1 MKQFK
6 LQVTMGAAI
15 LNSVSEFCSGTTE
28 FNRDGEFAVRGKGA
42 CLCVSLGNVL
52 GPPRR
57 MDIKT
62 QEIAMS
68 VPEFQVQVVTYI
80 IRVESSDEL

>member
-1 MKQFK
+1 
-6 LQVTMGAAI
+6 MGAAI
-15 LNSVSEFCSGTTE
+15 LNSVSEFRSVTTE
-28 FNRDGEFAVRGKGA
+28 FNRDGEIAVRGKGA

-62 QEIAMS
+62 HHKK
-68 VPEFQVQVVTYI
+68 TGRT
-80 IRVESSDEL
+80 RVSTPYPFSDHVSLW

>member
-1 MKQFK
+1 
-6 LQVTMGAAI
+6 MGAAI
-15 LNSVSEFCSGTTE
+15 LNSVSEFRSVTTE
-28 FNRDGEFAVRGKGA
+28 FNRDREIAVRGKGA

-62 QEIAMS
+62 HQDLCC
-68 VPEFQVQVVTYI
+68 VPTSYS
-80 IRVESSDEL
+80 IREALAFDLMLYM

>member
-1 MKQFK
+1 
-6 LQVTMGAAI
+6 MGAAI
-15 LNSVSEFCSGTTE
+15 LNSVSEFRSVTTE
-28 FNRDGEFAVRGKGA
+28 FNRDGEIAVRGKGA

-62 QEIAMS
+62 HQELIEPFPRAEDYNTLL
-68 VPEFQVQVVTYI
+68 VANFENE
-80 IRVESSDEL
+80 RGRELAY

>member
-1 MKQFK
+1 
-6 LQVTMGAAI
+6 MGAAI
-15 LNSVSEFCSGTTE
+15 LNSVSEFRSVTTE
-28 FNRDGEFAVRGKGA
+28 FNRDGEIAVRGKGA

-62 QEIAMS
+62 HHKRSTTSVAFNAPVIEGKLG
-68 VPEFQVQVVTYI
+68 VPEP
-80 IRVESSDEL
+80 IRKEIPDWL